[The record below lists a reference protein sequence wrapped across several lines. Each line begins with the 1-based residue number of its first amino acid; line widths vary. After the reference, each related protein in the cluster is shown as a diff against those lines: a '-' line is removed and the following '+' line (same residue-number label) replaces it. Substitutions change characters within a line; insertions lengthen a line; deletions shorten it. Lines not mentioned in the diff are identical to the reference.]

1 MQQTQNSSAEA
12 CFKKSLPFFYIC
24 KSPLEAIFKGK
35 LPGIIFPKSIKVPF
49 WGFGNLTKKST
60 RFFLSQNVWI

>member
-12 CFKKSLPFFYIC
+12 SFKKSLPFFYIC

-35 LPGIIFPKSIKVPF
+35 LPGIIFPKSIRVPF